1 MFFIFCFHFLLL
13 IEKFTSKEIKLKKTS
28 NDNNEY
34 NPYVFNFTLNDDNNN
49 TLIKYP
55 SIFDTT
61 QLHIL
66 VKDENLMDNI
76 SEIQENI
83 IIKNTTFYY
92 YKTNYNKNLILNNG
106 YYGIIGLSNKTK
118 DEKFSYSN
126 TSLYL
131 QIIEKE
137 EEDNKNFKK
146 YVNFIQNENEA
157 SMIFGSIDSIFEK
170 SNPRT
175 CKCVNAYWSCKI
187 NYLKIGSNKI
197 DISTS
202 QHGIFSISEENILAP
217 KAGGDKIIDYYNN
230 KIKELFGI
238 VCNKTGKQIVYMRC
252 DYFNY
257 EDLPDLSFVMESG
270 FSIMALSID
279 LFKILKNFTLEFKIK
294 YKNDSEDSNIWYLG
308 EPVVK
313 NYNFLLNYTD
323 KSNVKLLII
332 PSSLN
337 GFILIIV
344 ACVGGF
350 LFLFIFLTII
360 YCVSKNDKKFAKR
373 KSYFSNW
380 NLGLRNTNN
389 SFISHRNTYIKE
401 KVEEN
406 SDEDEKS
413 ESSESKSESKSD
425 DKSDSESSGSNDS
438 EKRNVEEKKLDDD
451 EENIIENNENIQNI
465 NIQEN
470 NINNNLI
477 LNTSVIDTK
486 DKFYI
491 NPKNKINPVHVE
503 LSINN
508 YDDEDNDENNELI
521 GKK

>member
-1 MFFIFCFHFLLL
+1 
-13 IEKFTSKEIKLKKTS
+13 
-28 NDNNEY
+28 
-34 NPYVFNFTLNDDNNN
+34 
-49 TLIKYP
+49 
-55 SIFDTT
+55 
-61 QLHIL
+61 
-66 VKDENLMDNI
+66 
-76 SEIQENI
+76 
-83 IIKNTTFYY
+83 
-92 YKTNYNKNLILNNG
+92 
-106 YYGIIGLSNKTK
+106 
-118 DEKFSYSN
+118 
-126 TSLYL
+126 
-131 QIIEKE
+131 
-137 EEDNKNFKK
+137 
-146 YVNFIQNENEA
+146 
-157 SMIFGSIDSIFEK
+157 
-170 SNPRT
+170 
-175 CKCVNAYWSCKI
+175 
-187 NYLKIGSNKI
+187 
-197 DISTS
+197 
-202 QHGIFSISEENILAP
+202 
-217 KAGGDKIIDYYNN
+217 
-230 KIKELFGI
+230 
-238 VCNKTGKQIVYMRC
+238 MRC

-323 KSNVKLLII
+323 RSNVKLLII